1 VRPGNCRRVNI
12 QAKRI
17 ASGKLT
23 TTLRVATLKLKV
35 RASLSL
41 GLNHIM
47 LRKLHSGAGVHS

>member
-1 VRPGNCRRVNI
+1 VSI